1 MDLTNTRY
9 NETDENIYEKIETEL
24 PLENIHGY
32 ERLLGDIPLNDIE
45 SVIIGKEKGD
55 DDGFKRELA
64 VSAHK
69 KVIFS

>member
-55 DDGFKRELA
+55 DDGFKRELV
-64 VSAHK
+64 VSAH
-69 KVIFS
+69 